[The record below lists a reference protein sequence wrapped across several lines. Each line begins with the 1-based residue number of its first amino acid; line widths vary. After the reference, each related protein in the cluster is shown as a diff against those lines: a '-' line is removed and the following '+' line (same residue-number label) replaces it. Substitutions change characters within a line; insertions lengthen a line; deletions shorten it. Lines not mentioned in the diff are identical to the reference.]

1 MNLRNI
7 HVNED
12 TFDLFVSLDP
22 ADKVEFLYDTLTDGV
37 EQSFNKQLDRLHAQF
52 EAARYVV
59 VRTQDLLVGP
69 YRLCISNYGNVITF
83 NSDSIRVIRH
93 FVKKMTHDG
102 TMLSSLNYVKKTEID
117 MYKYFKAYKILG
129 TTQPICEN

>member
-1 MNLRNI
+1 MNLKNVNI
-7 HVNED
+7 PED

-22 ADKVEFLYDTLTDGV
+22 ANKVEFLYDTLTDGV

>member
-1 MNLRNI
+1 MNLKNVNI
-7 HVNED
+7 PED

-22 ADKVEFLYDTLTDGV
+22 ADKVEFLYDTLIDGV

-52 EAARYVV
+52 ESARYVV
-59 VRTQDLLVGP
+59 VRTQDLMVGP

>member
-1 MNLRNI
+1 MNLKNI
-7 HVNED
+7 HINED

-22 ADKVEFLYDTLTDGV
+22 SDKIEFLYDALVNSVDH
-37 EQSFNKQLDRLHAQF
+37 SYNKQLEQLHARF
-52 EAARYVV
+52 ESARFVV
-59 VRTQDLLVGP
+59 VRTQDLMVGP
-69 YRLCISNYGNVITF
+69 YRLCVSNYGDVITF

-102 TMLSSLNYVKKTEID
+102 TILSSLSYVKKTEID
-117 MYKYFKAYKILG
+117 MYKYFKAYKIVG

>member
-1 MNLRNI
+1 MKLNSINI
-7 HVNED
+7 TED

-22 ADKVEFLYDTLTDGV
+22 ADKVEFLYDTIINGV
-37 EQSFNKQLDRLHAQF
+37 DNSFNKQLERLHAKF
-52 EAARYVV
+52 EAARFVV

-69 YRLCISNYGNVITF
+69 YRLCISNYGDVITF

-102 TMLSSLNYVKKTEID
+102 TMLSSLNYIKKSEID
-117 MYKYFKAYKILG
+117 MYKYFKAYKIVG